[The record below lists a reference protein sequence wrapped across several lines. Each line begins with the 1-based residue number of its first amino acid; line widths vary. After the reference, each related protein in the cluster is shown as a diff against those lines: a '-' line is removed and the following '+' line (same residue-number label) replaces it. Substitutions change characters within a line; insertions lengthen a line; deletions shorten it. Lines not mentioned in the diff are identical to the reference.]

1 MGTSAGTQIFV
12 KFGWRAAAGFS
23 LGLFGM
29 QFVFLLSRGP
39 HCDRYTWFGYQG
51 GLEARKKVVEERVR
65 LREEESTRKD
75 SALNGFVSDENGRE
89 KEGHQS
95 VLFDE
100 EKTNQR
106 SSGNVRIEI

>member
-51 GLEARKKVVEERVR
+51 GLEARKKVIEER

-75 SALNGFVSDENGRE
+75 SALVFVSDENARG
-89 KEGHQS
+89 KEGHQD

-100 EKTNQR
+100 EKSNSR
-106 SSGNVRIEI
+106 SSGNMRIEI